1 MGGGFSSTVET
12 ANASANESSV
22 SSSKVSQSS
31 ISSFK
36 SSSSVVNSSVS
47 STAVSSANSS
57 SSNVNELAN
66 TDGSS
71 TQPASGKIG
80 ETTITTVP
88 SSTTGAVLPHFQTG
102 NGDIAYC
109 YNWKL
114 EAPDQVNQM
123 FNQYKFYDGLQSVTG
138 DQTTVDEVAAAIEAG
153 YHKDA
158 NSGSYNIAPQ
168 FQSLAQQSF
177 NGFVKQVKQ
186 ATADADVNHTDNPFA
201 YIDISNYTLANFEQ
215 DVTQSVIWAIGGG
228 PNNVNAHGSS
238 WLANNTALGQAIL
251 AYAKAHP
258 LDEQTAYPKNVA
270 LNNGNGSINSS
281 NPLKMD
287 PNTKLSQPFTLTGF
301 NGSVQVTGLPQGYEV
316 VDNNG
321 NPVSQVESGKTYK
334 IKYTGSDTPS
344 TATGVANKIA
354 ANVNYEALKDSNYFS
369 AQLTTDP
376 NTNNPYQNLV
386 NLSTTLDSLSAPI
399 IWQAF
404 SSSSSSSNSSSNS
417 SSSSSSSSIS
427 SSSLVSSSSSSSS
440 AVSSSKN
447 SSSTV

>member
-1 MGGGFSSTVET
+1 MPG
-12 ANASANESSV
+12 
-22 SSSKVSQSS
+22 
-31 ISSFK
+31 
-36 SSSSVVNSSVS
+36 
-47 STAVSSANSS
+47 
-57 SSNVNELAN
+57 
-66 TDGSS
+66 
-71 TQPASGKIG
+71 
-80 ETTITTVP
+80 
-88 SSTTGAVLPHFQTG
+88 STTGAVLPHFQTG
-102 NGDIAYC
+102 NGDVVYC

-114 EAPDQVNQM
+114 QAPDQVNQM

-158 NSGSYNIAPQ
+158 TSGSYNVAPQ

-177 NGFVKQVKQ
+177 NDFVKQVKQ
-186 ATADADVNHTDNPFA
+186 DTADSDVNHTDSPFA
-201 YIDISNYTLANFEQ
+201 HIDVSNYTLADFEQ

-228 PNNVNAHGSS
+228 PNNAFSEGSS
-238 WLANNTALGQAIL
+238 WMANNTALGQAIL

-258 LDEQTAYPKNVA
+258 LDQQTAYPKNVA
-270 LNNGNGSINSS
+270 LNNGSGSVNSS

-321 NPVSQVESGKTYK
+321 NPVSQVENGKTYK

-404 SSSSSSSNSSSNS
+404 SSNSSASNS
-417 SSSSSSSSIS
+417 SSSSSSSSSLSSIS
-427 SSSLVSSSSSSSS
+427 SSSVVSSSSSSSS

-447 SSSTV
+447 SSSTVSSNVLSNVSSTVVTGQVKQNVKNVKRGHGLPLTGSAIQNGLIALGTAILGILLAGISVFKKRN